1 MYFLKYCEIEWYQA
15 FFPNMFYN
23 FCQVQGMDV
32 GKQLDQYDNKKIG
45 NNAETVIAVK
55 YFAYI

>member
-1 MYFLKYCEIEWYQA
+1 MKLNDIKH
-15 FFPNMFYN
+15 FFPNMFHN

-32 GKQLDQYDNKKIG
+32 GKQLDQYGNKKIG
-45 NNAETVIAVK
+45 NNAETVVAMK